1 MINFNMEME
10 EIRLPKQ
17 LMDNV
22 RVIIDKTKLFADEE
36 DFITQSIIKRI
47 TKYK

>member
-1 MINFNMEME
+1 METE
-10 EIRLPKQ
+10 DIKLPKQ

-22 RVIIDKTKLFADEE
+22 RVIIESTKLFADEE
-36 DFITQSIIKRI
+36 DFVTQSVIKQI

>member
-1 MINFNMEME
+1 MEKE
-10 EIRLPKQ
+10 TFELPKQ

-22 RVIIDKTKLFADEE
+22 RVVINNTKLFIDEE
-36 DFITQSIIKRI
+36 DFITQSIIKQI